1 MLSMNYFNDTF
12 LIVLQKSVIEV
23 SSGCLDGMKL
33 YVFLILSGI
42 AFASYIRSDTSLV
55 CHLFRKKSN
64 SQITIFGEE
73 NKNTIIG
80 HGACPSGARC
90 LPLMSNVLAP
100 GGQKRCR
107 TTVP

>member
-1 MLSMNYFNDTF
+1 MF
-12 LIVLQKSVIEV
+12 
-23 SSGCLDGMKL
+23 
-33 YVFLILSGI
+33 FLILSGI

-64 SQITIFGEE
+64 SQITIIGNE

-100 GGQKRCR
+100 GGQKRCQM
-107 TTVP
+107 TVP

>member
-12 LIVLQKSVIEV
+12 LIVLHKSIIEV
-23 SSGCLDGMKL
+23 SSGCLDGMNL

-55 CHLFRKKSN
+55 CHLFRKKQN

-100 GGQKRCR
+100 DGHKNCQ